1 MTSELSE
8 HNWLLEKI
16 TMSKLENRFL
26 KMLTL
31 LVKNDMIILNDFVL
45 RKHSVNHVA
54 NFVN

>member
-16 TMSKLENRFL
+16 TMSKLEDRFL

-45 RKHSVNHVA
+45 QCMPILG
-54 NFVN
+54 